1 MLTRTNISTTLVA
14 NELQTSSHDVGT
26 LCTHKNINMW
36 SKWKPINVNATTLT
50 DQILI
55 DNDYGIIAPEPESII
70 ERAMDKVWEYDR
82 PKGGSTSPYR
92 LGDFRGYAHDA
103 VPPVSVQDD
112 ITWYVA
118 VSPTLSIELQKG
130 AQSAASIQVSDL
142 KALSNYYLALCVYR
156 NGYWQYVSAKTAGVG
171 GIITLDADDFPV
183 SEAITTYPA
192 CLMAT
197 TDPNHGLNDAANA
210 ALWLSLPNS
219 EGTSFQFNLTI
230 RTVTPLQQT
239 TLTGVSNQEDYSVT
253 SWNWSDPTNYIG
265 ADPTGPELN
274 KYYGLNNTYTL
285 QMRLNI
291 QNSSGGRYIFNTD
304 NIRMVMNKN
313 FLVNSEVEVV
323 PIFFDPVTHEEVDSF
338 VVEANTNAD
347 IAVSTPIHALRF
359 NTSGVVTGDNIPSG
373 KLIKVSFSFI
383 QNGREIFN
391 RSVRLT
397 NGSTGI
403 IS

>member
-92 LGDFRGYAHDA
+92 LGDFRGYDHDA

-112 ITWYVA
+112 VTWYVA

-130 AQSAASIQVSDL
+130 AQSATGIQVSDL

-156 NGYWQYVSAKTAGVG
+156 NGYWQYVSAGTAGVG

-219 EGTSFQFNLTI
+219 EGTSFQFNLII

-239 TLTGVSNQEDYSVT
+239 TLTGVSNQEDYSTT
-253 SWNWSDPTNYIG
+253 SWSWSDPTNYIG
-265 ADPTGPELN
+265 ADPTGADLT

-291 QNSSGGRYIFNTD
+291 QNSSSGRYIFNTD
-304 NIRMVMNKN
+304 NVRMVMNKN
-313 FLVNSEVEVV
+313 FLVDSEVEVV
-323 PIFFDPVTHEEVDSF
+323 PIFFNPITHKKVDSF
-338 VVEANTNAD
+338 VVEANASAD
-347 IAVSTPIHALRF
+347 IAVSTPIRALRF
-359 NTSGVVTGDNIPSG
+359 NTNGVATGDNIPSG